1 MAKKLQYFN
10 VNGRGEAIRYMLHY
24 GGHKF
29 EDIRYEVK
37 DWPIQSVKDSL
48 PYGQFP
54 LYEEDGKTLNQ
65 SLAIARYVASQSQL
79 LPSDLW
85 QQAVLDAVVHNIYD
99 FWNKN
104 KLAEY
109 MRGDAE
115 TRAALKKQTFE
126 EHIPFYLPRFEKE
139 LKANNGHFAG
149 KLYLMVSCLYM
160 KKGGRLLTSLWPL
173 HATSPASRNCCLLTF
188 GSRQFWMRWS
198 TTFMTS
204 GIRTN

>member
-10 VNGRGEAIRYMLHY
+10 INGLGESIRYMLHY

-29 EDIRYEVK
+29 EDIRYELK

-48 PYGQFP
+48 PYGQLP
-54 LYEEDGKTLNQ
+54 LYEEGGKTLNQ

-104 KLAEY
+104 KIAEY
-109 MRGDAE
+109 LRGDAE
-115 TRAALKKQTFE
+115 TKAALKKQTFE
-126 EHIPFYLPRFEKE
+126 EHIPFYFSRFEKE
-139 LKANNGHFAG
+139 LKANKGYFAG
-149 KLYLMVSCLYM
+149 KLTWADFILVGLIETANLFYGEHIESNYP
-160 KKGGRLLTSLWPL
+160 TIASLVKTVQNLPKVKEYI
-173 HATSPASRNCCLLTF
+173 ATRNPYIF
-188 GSRQFWMRWS
+188 K
-198 TTFMTS
+198 
-204 GIRTN
+204 